1 MKKEYFLIFSVS
13 LLILAYIIDS
23 ISGPVNIVIK
33 NPYQFLSPVFISQF
47 PLTVVGILARSI
59 GVFVGTILLLSLI
72 DKMFFL
78 KASVIFFLAII
89 FNLFAIQQ
97 IATGTRTI
105 SIQWILSLAYSGL
118 ALLLPTLIYLIR
130 GFLHPIISKQTLQPT
145 TEVDQD
151 EEK

>member
-59 GVFVGTILLLSLI
+59 GVFVGTILLL
-72 DKMFFL
+72 
-78 KASVIFFLAII
+78 
-89 FNLFAIQQ
+89 
-97 IATGTRTI
+97 
-105 SIQWILSLAYSGL
+105 
-118 ALLLPTLIYLIR
+118 
-130 GFLHPIISKQTLQPT
+130 
-145 TEVDQD
+145 
-151 EEK
+151 